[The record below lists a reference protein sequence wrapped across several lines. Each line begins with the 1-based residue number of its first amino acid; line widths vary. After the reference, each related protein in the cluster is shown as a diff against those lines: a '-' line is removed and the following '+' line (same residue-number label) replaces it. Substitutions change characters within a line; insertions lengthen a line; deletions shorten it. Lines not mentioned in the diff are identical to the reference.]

1 MIAATKPATLG
12 RDNTETEPRRLAV
25 PQLKELKLTDDHAQV
40 IVELG
45 IKYGAYS
52 EEMPDTKK
60 ERLAAADEII
70 AFSIDAW
77 VNDGITPDDDDEEVA
92 ESGRQIEEILEAGG
106 VTIEDDEPVFGDLP
120 EIEDAEDAEED
131 EDESEDEDEA
141 PFDPDDYIE
150 GYSDMSVAGKVK
162 AVKSLDVEDEDD
174 VATMEAIA
182 EWENEQDKPSSRVLN
197 YIEEALG
204 SEEEESAD
212 AEEDEDEATDEPW
225 DGYDASS
232 AVEIKKV
239 LTAQAKD
246 EENPLTAE
254 QVEYVL
260 EYEKGREKPPPR
272 KRVITFCEELLA
284 QFEADDN
291 GEDEEPEEEEK
302 PKRRGRGKAAP
313 KAEAAASNG
322 TITLTRAQILEA
334 LESGTVTIEV

>member
-1 MIAATKPATLG
+1 
-12 RDNTETEPRRLAV
+12 
-25 PQLKELKLTDDHAQV
+25 
-40 IVELG
+40 
-45 IKYGAYS
+45 
-52 EEMPDTKK
+52 
-60 ERLAAADEII
+60 
-70 AFSIDAW
+70 
-77 VNDGITPDDDDEEVA
+77 
-92 ESGRQIEEILEAGG
+92 
-106 VTIEDDEPVFGDLP
+106 
-120 EIEDAEDAEED
+120 
-131 EDESEDEDEA
+131 
-141 PFDPDDYIE
+141 
-150 GYSDMSVAGKVK
+150 MSVAGKVK

>member
-1 MIAATKPATLG
+1 
-12 RDNTETEPRRLAV
+12 V

-40 IVELG
+40 IIELG

-77 VNDGITPDDDDEEVA
+77 VNDGITPDDEDEEVA

-120 EIEDAEDAEED
+120 EIEDDGDDDASSD
-131 EDESEDEDEA
+131 DGDEA

-150 GYSDMSVAGKVK
+150 GYTEMSVAGKVK
-162 AVKSLDVEDEDD
+162 AVKALDVEDEDD

-182 EWENEQDKPSSRVLN
+182 EWENEQDKPSSRILN

-204 SEEEESAD
+204 SEEESGD
-212 AEEDEDEATDEPW
+212 AEDEDEDEATDEPW
-225 DGYDASS
+225 DGYDKSS

-239 LTAQAKD
+239 LNTQMED

-260 EYEKGREKPPPR
+260 EYEKNREKPPPR
-272 KRVITFCEELLA
+272 KRIITFCEELLA

-313 KAEAAASNG
+313 KAAKADSNG
-322 TITLTRAQILEA
+322 VITLTREQILAA
-334 LESGTVTIEV
+334 LQDGEVEITL